1 MFLYIALQMNFA
13 NRGTTDFPPV
23 ERMTPIISVYW
34 SLVLH
39 PVLCLLRS
47 PDCLYISV
55 LQIPFELVTTSY
67 WFSH

>member
-1 MFLYIALQMNFA
+1 MFLYKAMQMNFA

-23 ERMTPIISVYW
+23 ERMTPSYFNLLAFSFASCTIFTSE
-34 SLVLH
+34 VLIF
-39 PVLCLLRS
+39 
-47 PDCLYISV
+47 YISV